1 MDLLHSIAQFAGRLL
16 KPVRS
21 GDGKLAAHQL
31 HVDGWHQI
39 VVSSPAFA
47 DGGRIPEAHAGADG
61 RSPPLRFSS
70 LPADTREVAVLC
82 EDPDAP
88 MPRPFVHWV
97 VFGIPPDAGEL
108 DEGLPPSAAPLAS
121 GLQQGRNTMR
131 KDGWIG
137 PTPPPGHG
145 VHHYHFQVFA
155 LDARTFMR
163 APVDRG
169 RLVDAMKGHII
180 GFGELVGIYEAT

>member
-1 MDLLHSIAQFAGRLL
+1 MDLLHAIAQLAGRLM
-16 KPVRS
+16 KPLRA
-21 GDGKLAAHQL
+21 GERNLAAHRL
-31 HVDGWHQI
+31 FVAGWHNV

-47 DGGRIPEAHAGADG
+47 DGARIPAAHAGADG

-70 LPADTREVAVLC
+70 LPSGTREVAVLV

-97 VFGIPPDAGEL
+97 VFGIPPEAGEL

-121 GLQQGRNTMR
+121 GVQQGCNSMR

-145 VHHYHFQVFA
+145 VHRYHFEVFA
-155 LDARTFMR
+155 LDRRLDVR
-163 APVDRG
+163 APVDRA
-169 RLVDAMKGHII
+169 RLVEAMKSHII
-180 GFGELVGIYEAT
+180 GFGELVGTYEAA